1 MHREKERPENSFTSG
16 QQKANQESCPMIS
29 ASRRTENPDCRA
41 VKMAANNFSEY
52 RSKVRQ
58 KFGGLSGKLQ
68 LCGTM
73 ENQENMILRAPELE
87 DAAFLYALENDQKLW
102 QVSATRVP
110 FSHLD
115 LEQYILSASRQEP
128 FVAGQVRLII
138 DYRKGKQST
147 AIGIIDLY
155 DLSAI
160 HRRGGVGIVIDEKYR
175 NRSLA
180 GKALDQLIHYA
191 FNLLNLHQ
199 LFCSIGKENQ
209 ASLRLFQSRHFE
221 ITGERKEWNLING
234 KWQDEYFLQL
244 INS

>member
-1 MHREKERPENSFTSG
+1 MK
-16 QQKANQESCPMIS
+16 
-29 ASRRTENPDCRA
+29 
-41 VKMAANNFSEY
+41 
-52 RSKVRQ
+52 
-58 KFGGLSGKLQ
+58 
-68 LCGTM
+68 
-73 ENQENMILRAPELE
+73 NQENLILRAPELQ
-87 DAAFLYALENDQKLW
+87 DVAFLYALENDQKLW
-102 QVSATRVP
+102 PVSTTRVP

-128 FVAGQVRLII
+128 FLAGQVRLVI
-138 DYRKGKQST
+138 DYREKNRST
-147 AIGIIDLY
+147 PIGVIDLY
-155 DLSAI
+155 ELNAI

-175 NRSLA
+175 SRSLA

-209 ASLRLFQSRHFE
+209 ASLRLFQSRHFK